1 MNLKVTVDAY
11 IIVNASLR
19 KFDLGWCSFKVFAI
33 MCQSFISFI
42 SIILKLLKRTWCQR
56 FDKVSLMVAV

>member
-19 KFDLGWCSFKVFAI
+19 KFDHGWCSFKVFAI